1 MNLTPAYRSRGKKK
15 VKNLYY
21 INQHLVSK
29 DLLNNDWQE
38 VKELLIQNSFP
49 NNFIEEQIQKRDNSN
64 SDVRKNTEDNIHYFT
79 IPNIRKISEKF
90 SKKIKSFFE
99 DIGV

>member
-49 NNFIEEQIQKRDNSN
+49 NNFIEEQIQKRNNLN
-64 SDVRKNTEDNIHYFT
+64 SDSVKNSKDNILFST
-79 IPNIRKISEKF
+79 IPYIRKKSEKF
-90 SKKIKSFFE
+90 SKKLKQCSKTSE
-99 DIGV
+99 